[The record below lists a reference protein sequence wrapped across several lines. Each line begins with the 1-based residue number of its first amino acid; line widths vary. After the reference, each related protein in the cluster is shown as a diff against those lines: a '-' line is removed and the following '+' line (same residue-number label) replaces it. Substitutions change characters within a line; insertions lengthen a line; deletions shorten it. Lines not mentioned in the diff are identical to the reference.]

1 MSNIQAVYTVWLREM
16 IRYFR
21 QKERIIGSLVMP
33 IFWLLIFGGSMRSS
47 IDIGSGIDYMS
58 FIAPGVIAMSIMF
71 SSVSSGISIIWDR
84 ELGFMKEMLIAPV
97 SRVSIV
103 FGKALGT
110 VAAAL
115 IQGTMVMII
124 AILVGLKVSLLT
136 VALILPL
143 MVLISIGLVGIGIS
157 IGSLMNN
164 VEGFQLIFNFLVMP
178 MFFLSGALF
187 PIKDLP
193 VVLKLASYIDPL
205 TYSVELLRRIIV
217 GVSSIPISITLP
229 FVLGFSAVMMFVSSW
244 LFSRR
249 S

>member
-1 MSNIQAVYTVWLREM
+1 
-16 IRYFR
+16 
-21 QKERIIGSLVMP
+21 
-33 IFWLLIFGGSMRSS
+33 
-47 IDIGSGIDYMS
+47 
-58 FIAPGVIAMSIMF
+58 
-71 SSVSSGISIIWDR
+71 
-84 ELGFMKEMLIAPV
+84 
-97 SRVSIV
+97 
-103 FGKALGT
+103 
-110 VAAAL
+110 
-115 IQGTMVMII
+115 
-124 AILVGLKVSLLT
+124 VSLLT
-136 VALILPL
+136 AALILPL